1 MDTTISPEAQA
12 LIEAYGEQVAEKLS
26 CECE

>member
-1 MDTTISPEAQA
+1 METTISPEAQA
-12 LIEAYGEQVAEKLS
+12 LINAYGEQVAEKLA